1 MSTTSTDLN
10 VPVDST
16 EMDSTTSDSES
27 STSQRQIYHSTKM
40 DSTSDAEAPTSQR
53 RIYRG
58 GSGVRQKLDALKE
71 TIVHRP
77 PFCSGSLSVD
87 PEELVLFYG
96 RDTEN
101 GNPIAG

>member
-1 MSTTSTDLN
+1 MRCIGKEMSTTSTDLN

-16 EMDSTTSDSES
+16 KMDNTSDSE
-27 STSQRQIYHSTKM
+27 TS
-40 DSTSDAEAPTSQR
+40 TSQR